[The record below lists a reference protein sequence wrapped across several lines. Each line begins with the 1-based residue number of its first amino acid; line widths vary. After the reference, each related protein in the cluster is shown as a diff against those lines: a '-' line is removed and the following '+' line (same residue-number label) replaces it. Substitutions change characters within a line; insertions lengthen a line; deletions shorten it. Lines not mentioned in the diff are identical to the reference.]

1 MICPRCDE
9 PAETGARFCVACGA
23 PLDDATVTQEPVLA
37 GTADTVAAAD
47 ADATPEV
54 DPADRPGPAGGGPT
68 ATARPAAVATDVLQG
83 VRDCPACGAPNSRA
97 RLLCAR
103 CGADLETGAV
113 AVADDE
119 VVRPGPSVD
128 VAGDVDVADPDQR
141 SRTAAVVATIIV
153 AGAVVGVALGIWAVR
168 AGAPE
173 EAAGPVFDE
182 AVYPGEPEDLV
193 VGGVGASST
202 RSEAGGTTYGAANMV
217 DGDATTAWSH
227 DPASQAATEVDLAF
241 ALEDPAWVTAV
252 VIANGA
258 QADAGSFA
266 ADGRVAAMLLVVDGE
281 PLVEMRL
288 LDQLGYQ
295 RVELPTPVLA
305 QTLRFVVSEEFAGD
319 TFPEVSLS
327 EVAFVGHP
335 AVGDDLD
342 LVTG

>member
-1 MICPRCDE
+1 VICPRCDQ
-9 PAETGARFCVACGA
+9 PAEAGARFCVACGA
-23 PLDDATVTQEPVLA
+23 PLADATTTQEPVV
-37 GTADTVAAAD
+37 ADTVAHED
-47 ADATPEV
+47 VDATPEV
-54 DPADRPGPAGGGPT
+54 DPSDRPGAGGGALT
-68 ATARPAAVATDVLQG
+68 ATARPATVPTEVAEG
-83 VRDCPACGAPNSRA
+83 VRDCPVCGAPNSRA

-113 AVADDE
+113 EAVDDE
-119 VVRPGPSVD
+119 VVRPGPAVD
-128 VAGDVDVADPDQR
+128 VAGDVDVTDGDER

-153 AGAVVGVALGIWAVR
+153 VGAVVGVAIGIWAVR

-173 EAAGPVFDE
+173 EAAAPVFDE

-193 VGGVGASST
+193 VGGVGASSI
-202 RSEAGGTTYGAANMV
+202 RPDAGETTYGPANMV
-217 DGDATTAWSH
+217 DGDPTTAWSH

-252 VIANGA
+252 VVANGA

-266 ADGRVAAMLLVVDGE
+266 ADGRVEAMLLVVDGE

-288 LDQLGYQ
+288 LDRLGYQ
-295 RVELPTPVLA
+295 RVDLPTPVLA
-305 QTLRFVVSEEFAGD
+305 QTLRFVISEEFAGD

-335 AVGDDLD
+335 ATGDDLD